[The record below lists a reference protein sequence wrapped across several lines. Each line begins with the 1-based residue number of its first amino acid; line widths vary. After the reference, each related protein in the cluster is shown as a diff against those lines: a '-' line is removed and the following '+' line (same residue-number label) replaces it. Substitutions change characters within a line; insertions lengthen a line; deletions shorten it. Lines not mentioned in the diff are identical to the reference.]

1 MCNSNTE
8 HACVYIYMAMCKN
21 PCSFW
26 GVILGLR
33 QGGAPPKLDEKP
45 GSCHSRAWFGLFC
58 NKNKWFFTR
67 SWLLLIKPMVFH
79 MDCAQ
84 LGWAGQNGTGSF
96 ACKSNS
102 FSKFFHRPAPRFP
115 EQKLMGNRQV
125 DPEVRLG
132 GAGPPLPVTKR
143 SFAYDRMVLSTF
155 MRRQASKKAHL
166 CFFGGMRRYLRRIYI
181 YIYRYIYIYIYI
193 YTYIYGISSFFDLR
207 RHMRRIYICS
217 LDSIFV
223 TSCALGHRGE
233 L

>member
-1 MCNSNTE
+1 
-8 HACVYIYMAMCKN
+8 MATCIN

-33 QGGAPPKLDEKP
+33 QGGAPPKFDEKP

-58 NKNKWFFTR
+58 NKNKWFFTW
-67 SWLLLIKPMVFH
+67 SGLLLIKPMVFH

-96 ACKSNS
+96 ACKSNE
-102 FSKFFHRPAPRFP
+102 FSTFFHRPAPRFP

-125 DPEVRLG
+125 DPEVQLG

-143 SFAYDRMVLSTF
+143 SFAYDRTVLSTF

-166 CFFGGMRRYLRRIYI
+166 CAFWGYAPLSAPHI
-181 YIYRYIYIYIYI
+181 
-193 YTYIYGISSFFDLR
+193 YIYGIS
-207 RHMRRIYICS
+207 
-217 LDSIFV
+217 
-223 TSCALGHRGE
+223 
-233 L
+233 